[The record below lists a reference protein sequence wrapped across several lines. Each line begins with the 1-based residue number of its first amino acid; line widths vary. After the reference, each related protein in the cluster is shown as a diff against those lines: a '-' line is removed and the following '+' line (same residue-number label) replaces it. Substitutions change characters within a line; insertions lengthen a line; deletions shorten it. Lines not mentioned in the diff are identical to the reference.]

1 MREIPIILNNLNNN
15 LNMKKFVLLTLM
27 LLVLVSC
34 KDETSSDVND
44 IDNLNIETETNDN
57 SFAKEIIDNFP
68 IERSSVIGF
77 ENFSEGRGNGPSFKA
92 KFAFKNNTK
101 EVITKFELKYFIES
115 KYKDGSFYYFPTAH
129 FNYRDKRDL
138 NHFEQEYEVW
148 KINLQ
153 KGEKWNPNEE
163 KIFEIRVPGHYNGGN
178 FSNDLFERTPD
189 SLIFVYQY
197 KAISVDNEYKHV
209 IATDVLDYWKT
220 YQEKLNLR

>member
-77 ENFSEGRGNGPSFKA
+77 ENLVKVVA
-92 KFAFKNNTK
+92 M
-101 EVITKFELKYFIES
+101 
-115 KYKDGSFYYFPTAH
+115 
-129 FNYRDKRDL
+129 DL
-138 NHFEQEYEVW
+138 
-148 KINLQ
+148 LL
-153 KGEKWNPNEE
+153 
-163 KIFEIRVPGHYNGGN
+163 R
-178 FSNDLFERTPD
+178 
-189 SLIFVYQY
+189 
-197 KAISVDNEYKHV
+197 
-209 IATDVLDYWKT
+209 
-220 YQEKLNLR
+220 LNLHLKIIRKK